1 VSHRD
6 AEAQP
11 LAGPQPEEKKY
22 SKFAEVFAAEYDDLH
37 ERCPAIRAKNLGREQ
52 PSVANGLVGVALS
65 GGGIRSATFC
75 LGALQAMNA
84 GNILRNVNYLSTVSG
99 GGYIGT
105 ATTIAMS
112 TSPYEFPF
120 SKTSEDVG
128 ETPETRHLRDNSRYL
143 VQNGLSSVLSAAVI
157 YLRGITMNIIV
168 VMPLVLIAAAVLV
181 FLKPDTTD
189 LNTPWSIITGLPAAI
204 AKSPMPLSVLGLMI
218 VAGLQV
224 VYAIGVSIFPIIS
237 LPGRRRLAYV
247 ATVIMVIFALVVL
260 LELHFVLLRAVFA
273 AHGALEKPPAGAPVS
288 LQINETIIDQASRF
302 VRWITPLFVAVLPFL
317 KSIGEKATSEAV
329 GGFSDQ
335 LKKWASRILLIV
347 SAAIIPL
354 LLWLTT
360 LQLAYWGVGVCA
372 SASGHCSAGW
382 QHAPGLLQGLFAWVA
397 GGWLP
402 FGSPAGWA
410 YVALAVLF
418 LFVWPLLNVNA
429 NSLHQL
435 YRDRLGSAFLVQRV
449 DGKLEPADTFSL
461 QQICR
466 KHAPYHLLNA
476 ALNVPGSAY
485 ANRRGRNADFFI
497 FSRNFIGSEA
507 TGYTETKL
515 AEKVNDGLNIGTA
528 MAISGAAAAPN
539 MGMASL
545 RPLSATIAMMNI
557 RLGRW
562 LRHPLSTPGDARR
575 SKWAIRWR
583 GKPGPLYLLRE
594 AFFKSGTHV
603 VDPDTEEPIS
613 SGFVFLTDG
622 GHIENLG
629 IYELL
634 KRRCALI
641 IAIDGEA
648 DPEMTSGSLVQLERF
663 ARIDLGTRIV
673 LDWEPIGARTREVS
687 EEVAK
692 RKVDRKH
699 GPHVAVGLID
709 YPGISDGPRE
719 KGVLV
724 YIKSSLSGD
733 ENDYVMTYKAAHPSF
748 PHETTMD
755 QLFSEEQL
763 EAYRALGE
771 HIASRFL
778 AGQDHLDL
786 PDELD
791 RRTAIDRIGLAF
803 RPEAEGK
810 SGADGKSDAEGKL
823 GAAEPDHGNSE
834 PEAAPIDVLKPA

>member
-1 VSHRD
+1 MSHQD
-6 AEAQP
+6 AEAKP
-11 LAGPQPEEKKY
+11 PAEPQPEEKKY
-22 SKFAEVFAAEYDDLH
+22 STFAQVFAAEYDDLY
-37 ERCPAIRAKNLGREQ
+37 ERCPAIRARDQGGGQ
-52 PSVANGLVGVALS
+52 PSVENGLVGVALS

-75 LGALQAMNA
+75 LGALQAMNTE
-84 GNILRNVNYLSTVSG
+84 NILRNVNYLSTVSG

-120 SKTSEDVG
+120 SKTSQDVG
-128 ETPETRHLRDNSRYL
+128 ETPESRHLRDNSRYL
-143 VQNGLSSVLSAAVI
+143 VQNGLRSVLSAVVI

-181 FLKPDTTD
+181 FLKPDTAD
-189 LNTPWSIITGLPAAI
+189 LNAPWSIAAGLPAAI
-204 AKSPMPLSVLGLMI
+204 AKSPMPLSVLGLLI

-224 VYAIGVSIFPIIS
+224 IYAIGVSIFPIIS
-237 LPGRRRLAYV
+237 LSGRHRLAYV
-247 ATVIMVIFALVVL
+247 ATAIMVAYALVVL
-260 LELHFVLLRAVFA
+260 LEFHFVLLRAVFS
-273 AHGALEKPPAGAPVS
+273 AHGALEKPPAGSPVP
-288 LQINETIIDQASRF
+288 LQINDTIIDQASRF

-317 KSIGEKATSEAV
+317 KSIGARATSEVV
-329 GGFSDQ
+329 GSFSDR
-335 LKKWASRILLIV
+335 LKKWASRVLLIV
-347 SAAIIPL
+347 AAAIIPL
-354 LLWLTT
+354 LLWLTA
-360 LQLAYWGVGVCA
+360 LQLAYWGIGVCT
-372 SASGHCSAGW
+372 SASGHCSESW
-382 QHAPGLLQGLFAWVA
+382 QYAPGLLQGLFAWMA
-397 GGWLP
+397 GRSLP
-402 FGSPAGWA
+402 FGSPAGWT
-410 YVALAVLF
+410 YVTLAALF
-418 LFVWPLLNVNA
+418 LLVWPFLNVNA

-435 YRDRLGSAFLVQRV
+435 YRDRLGSAFLVKR
-449 DGKLEPADTFSL
+449 DGSKLEPADTFSL
-461 QQICR
+461 QEICR

-515 AEKVNDGLNIGTA
+515 AEMVNDGLNIGTA

-562 LRHPLSTPGDARR
+562 LRHPLSTPEDASG
-575 SKWAIRWR
+575 SKLAIRWR
-583 GKPGPLYLLRE
+583 GKPGPRYLLRE
-594 AFFKSGTHV
+594 AFFKSGTNI

-673 LDWEPIGARTREVS
+673 LDWEPIGMRSREVS

-692 RKVDRKH
+692 RKIDRKH

-709 YPGISDGPRE
+709 YPGIADGPRE
-719 KGVLV
+719 KGLLV

-733 ENDYVMTYKAAHPSF
+733 ENDYVMAYKAAHPSF

-771 HIASRFL
+771 HITSRFL

-791 RRTAIDRIGLAF
+791 RKTAIDRIGLAF
-803 RPEAEGK
+803 RPK
-810 SGADGKSDAEGKL
+810 PQGKSDA
-823 GAAEPDHGNSE
+823 A
-834 PEAAPIDVLKPA
+834 

>member
-1 VSHRD
+1 MNHQD
-6 AEAQP
+6 TKAQP
-11 LAGPQPEEKKY
+11 PTEPQPEKKN
-22 SKFAEVFAAEYDDLH
+22 FWTFEQVFAAEYDDLY
-37 ERCPAIRAKNLGREQ
+37 ERCPTIRAKDKAGGQ
-52 PSVANGLVGVALS
+52 PSVENGLVGVALS

-75 LGALQAMNA
+75 LGALQAMNTA
-84 GNILRNVNYLSTVSG
+84 DILRNVNYLSTVSG

-128 ETPETRHLRDNSRYL
+128 ETPETRHLRDNARYL
-143 VQNGLSSVLSAAVI
+143 VQNGLSSVLSAVVI

-181 FLKPDTTD
+181 FLKPDTAD
-189 LNTPWSIITGLPAAI
+189 LNTPWSIAAGLPAAI
-204 AKSPMPLSVLGLMI
+204 AKSPMPLSVLGLLI
-218 VAGLQV
+218 VACLQV
-224 VYAIGVSIFPIIS
+224 IYAIGVSIFPIIA
-237 LPGRRRLAYV
+237 LPSRRRLAYG
-247 ATVIMVIFALVVL
+247 ATLIMVAYALVAL
-260 LELHFVLLRAVFA
+260 LELHFVLLRAVFSA
-273 AHGALEKPPAGAPVS
+273 YGALEKPPAGSAVP
-288 LQINETIIDQASRF
+288 LQINDTIIDQASRF

-317 KSIGEKATSEAV
+317 KSIGAKATSEV
-329 GGFSDQ
+329 GGGFSDQ

-347 SAAIIPL
+347 AAAIIPL
-354 LLWLTT
+354 LLWLTV
-360 LQLAYWGVGVCA
+360 LQLAYWGIGVCG
-372 SASGHCSAGW
+372 SASGHCSASW
-382 QHAPGLLQGLFAWVA
+382 QHAPAVLQGQFALLA
-397 GGWLP
+397 GGWLS

-410 YVALAVLF
+410 YVALAALF
-418 LFVWPLLNVNA
+418 LILWPLLNVNA

-435 YRDRLGSAFLVQRV
+435 YRDRLGSAFLVKR
-449 DGKLEPADTFSL
+449 DGTKLEPADTFSL
-461 QQICR
+461 REICP

-507 TGYTETKL
+507 TGYTQTEL

-545 RPLSATIAMMNI
+545 RPLSATIAIMNV

-562 LRHPLSTPGDARR
+562 LRHPLSTLEDAGR

-583 GKPGPLYLLRE
+583 GKPGPRYLLRE
-594 AFFKSGTHV
+594 AFFKSGTNV
-603 VDPDTEEPIS
+603 VNPDTEEPIS

-648 DPEMTSGSLVQLERF
+648 DPDMTSGSLVQLERF

-673 LDWEPIGARTREVS
+673 LDWEPIGARSREVS

-692 RKVDRKH
+692 RKVERKH

-709 YPGISDGPRE
+709 YPGISGGPRE
-719 KGVLV
+719 KGLLV

-771 HIASRFL
+771 HITSRFL

-786 PDELD
+786 PDELH
-791 RRTAIDRIGLAF
+791 RKTAIERIGLAF
-803 RPEAEGK
+803 R
-810 SGADGKSDAEGKL
+810 
-823 GAAEPDHGNSE
+823 
-834 PEAAPIDVLKPA
+834 LKPDASI